1 MEDDERRSLDSL
13 PYDDHHDNEEYGHN
27 SVITIESNRVGV
39 DLMIRHNQTKTLNER
54 FSLLCSQQP
63 SITST
68 MNCTAKEPLVAEIA
82 RVSYKNDIIRI
93 FTDPN
98 PSSKRFPQRFY
109 FEPLVQLDPQSI
121 ECESNELFN
130 QNLVRFKIKMWDSEI
145 QSKVLE
151 RLRSLPA
158 FESVKIQLDDVYVL
172 PYEEVQLVAKQGGF
186 VKSIK
191 MPDEPTSYRR
201 LCKNLDCQFECY
213 FPTEAAAV
221 AESLK
226 KNPDAILLNW
236 KLALECRGLEL
247 LVENTSTAGIPNRAT
262 WIFNLSTLPCEVEQ
276 SETTFRGINGVLF

>member
-1 MEDDERRSLDSL
+1 
-13 PYDDHHDNEEYGHN
+13 
-27 SVITIESNRVGV
+27 
-39 DLMIRHNQTKTLNER
+39 
-54 FSLLCSQQP
+54 
-63 SITST
+63 
-68 MNCTAKEPLVAEIA
+68 
-82 RVSYKNDIIRI
+82 
-93 FTDPN
+93 
-98 PSSKRFPQRFY
+98 
-109 FEPLVQLDPQSI
+109 
-121 ECESNELFN
+121 
-130 QNLVRFKIKMWDSEI
+130 MWDSEI

-236 KLALECRGLEL
+236 KLALECRGLEP
-247 LVENTSTAGIPNRAT
+247 VEYISTAAAIPNRPT
-262 WIFNLSTLPCEVEQ
+262 WIFNVSTLPCDEVEK
-276 SETTFRGINGVLF
+276 SATTFRGINGLLF

>member
-1 MEDDERRSLDSL
+1 
-13 PYDDHHDNEEYGHN
+13 
-27 SVITIESNRVGV
+27 
-39 DLMIRHNQTKTLNER
+39 
-54 FSLLCSQQP
+54 
-63 SITST
+63 
-68 MNCTAKEPLVAEIA
+68 
-82 RVSYKNDIIRI
+82 
-93 FTDPN
+93 
-98 PSSKRFPQRFY
+98 
-109 FEPLVQLDPQSI
+109 
-121 ECESNELFN
+121 
-130 QNLVRFKIKMWDSEI
+130 MWDSEI

-151 RLRSLPA
+151 RLRSLPSL
-158 FESVKIQLDDVYVL
+158 ESAKIQLDDVHVL

-247 LVENTSTAGIPNRAT
+247 LVENTSTAGIPNRPT
-262 WIFNLSTLPCEVEQ
+262 WIYYVSTLSCEVEQ
-276 SETTFRGINGVLF
+276 IETTFRGINGLLF